1 MKKNREIRFEKKVVG
16 RFLQFLDEINY
27 GLLSLLWALVGR
39 HGAKR
44 SGHPLLLITGDEK
57 SLFLQFAK
65 L

>member
-1 MKKNREIRFEKKVVG
+1 MKKCEIRFERKVVG

-44 SGHPLLLITGDEK
+44 SGRHPLLLITGDEK